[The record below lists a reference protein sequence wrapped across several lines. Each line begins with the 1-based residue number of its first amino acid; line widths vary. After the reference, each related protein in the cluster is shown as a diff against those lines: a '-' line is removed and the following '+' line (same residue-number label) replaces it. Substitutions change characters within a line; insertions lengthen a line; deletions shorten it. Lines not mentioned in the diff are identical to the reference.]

1 MELIKNFSVDNIVIS
16 AEFANTVPAE
26 RKRMRALDSL
36 KMGSSRAE
44 IIVNDDNVLIDG
56 YCTYLAAC
64 ELNMKQI
71 DVFRGWVELI
81 VGIHYPGKR
90 GFRGRVPP
98 DLIGKIEIG
107 DQCMVVTSKGIKRVT
122 VVRVMR
128 QQYIEQ
134 QSYKKVIKLCRKKK
148 GV

>member
-26 RKRMRALDSL
+26 RKRMRALDNL
-36 KMGSSRAE
+36 QMGSSRAE

-90 GFRGRVPP
+90 GFRWRVPP

-122 VVRVMR
+122 VVSVMR